1 MLAISRNILILFSA
15 GLLLL
20 LVGCGVSTEDIEA
33 TVQARIASIPTPT
46 PQIVILEVVVT
57 ATPIPEPTVAQG
69 NVYEWD
75 DISLEFN
82 NNAIVANNKYLNQTI
97 SIRGEVDSIDYR
109 DEWLFTDDFSNM
121 EKEIPTV
128 ALEATN
134 TYRVLKCG
142 LENIDEVENLSVG
155 DTVIVNGK
163 IGEWIGNWLTVY
175 PCSIVD

>member
-1 MLAISRNILILFSA
+1 MKYLTYLFLA
-15 GLLLL
+15 GLML
-20 LVGCGVSTEDIEA
+20 LVLACGVSTEDIEA
-33 TVQARIASIPTPT
+33 TVEARIASIPTPT

-75 DISLEFN
+75 EMSVEYN

-97 SIRGEVDSIDYR
+97 SIRGEVYRIDYR
-109 DEWLFTDDFSNM
+109 DERLFTDDFSDFG
-121 EKEIPTV
+121 EKIPTV
-128 ALEATN
+128 TLEATS

-175 PCSIVD
+175 PCSIVN

>member
-1 MLAISRNILILFSA
+1 MKYLTYLFLA
-15 GLLLL
+15 GLML
-20 LVGCGVSTEDIEA
+20 LVLACGVSTEDIEA
-33 TVQARIASIPTPT
+33 TVEARIASIPTPT

-57 ATPIPEPTVAQG
+57 TTPMPEPTVAQG

-75 DISLEFN
+75 EMSAEYN

-97 SIRGEVDSIDYR
+97 SIRGEVYRIDYR
-109 DEWLFTDDFSNM
+109 DERLFTDDFSDFG
-121 EKEIPTV
+121 EEIPTV
-128 ALEATN
+128 TLEATS

-175 PCSIVD
+175 PCSIVN